1 MARRRKYG
9 EDLTYAE
16 WHREALPWLHGRVG
30 HRQDMADRDW
40 TEFCHH
46 CKTPLAVI
54 EEVVDRGQDI
64 NDKATTVTRRLAAQ
78 ANVPAWLIAP
88 RMLRPP
94 HVQAEI
100 DQLNKRIRELE
111 QQYPIVGF
119 KAKALWPTH
128 GELKSY
134 TPQEWAEAL
143 LIMHRNHHLQCF
155 IAQRRREIPVNELGL
170 ALAKKRN
177 GAWGPGLEQIS
188 LEVGDRNEATWRG
201 SK

>member
-1 MARRRKYG
+1 MARRRKWG

-16 WHREALPWLHGRVG
+16 WHRNVLPQMYGRVG

-94 HVQAEI
+94 NIQQEI
-100 DQLNKRIRELE
+100 DELNKRVRELE
-111 QQYPIVGF
+111 NQYPITSF
-119 KAKALWPTH
+119 RAKALWPTR
-128 GELKSY
+128 GNLQTY
-134 TPQEWAEAL
+134 TTEQWAEAL

-177 GAWGPGLEQIS
+177 GAWLPELDQGS
-188 LEVGDRNEATWRG
+188 LEVDE
-201 SK
+201 